1 MPWPGHHPV
10 DRARLDPLIGAEA
23 VAVMHGAAIEIGD
36 RGQPDMRMRADIDPL
51 PGHELRRAH
60 LVEED
65 ERPDH
70 LALRRGQRAAHLEPA
85 QIAGARD
92 DQRFDRIDGVAGR
105 AIGSSAGF
113 QLMAGPFICRCQR
126 HRRWR
131 ANAPA
136 AASHRGCALVG
147 DDGFEPPTSSV

>member
-1 MPWPGHHPV
+1 MGDAMARHHPV
-10 DRARLDPLIGAEA
+10 DGPRLDPLVGAERIA
-23 VAVMHGAAIEIGD
+23 MMHGAAIEIGD
-36 RGQPDMRMRADIDPL
+36 RGQSDMRMRADIDPL

-70 LALRRGQRAAHLEPA
+70 LAGWRGQRAAHLEPA

-105 AIGSSAGF
+105 ALRVKRGV
-113 QLMAGPFICRCQR
+113 
-126 HRRWR
+126 
-131 ANAPA
+131 PA
-136 AASHRGCALVG
+136 HRGLSHLPMS
-147 DDGFEPPTSSV
+147 ET